1 MASLSDYFAK
11 QPRYTPKWEYGS
23 RVFGHWNKIP
33 FVGMVVADRERDHIL
48 VHSDLPIIVDGKL
61 NNVII
66 VKHKDIK
73 SLVNYEESTSR
84 NSGSERKTKG
94 KVDLST
100 DLQVLPTAKLEV
112 AGKTKRSQKTNKGV

>member
-1 MASLSDYFAK
+1 MASLAEWFAK
-11 QPRYTPKWEYGS
+11 QERYKPKWEYGA
-23 RVFGHWNKIP
+23 RVFGYWRKIP
-33 FVGMVVADRERDHIL
+33 FVGMVVADREKDHIL
-48 VHSDLPIIVDGKL
+48 VHSDLPIKVDNEL
-61 NNVII
+61 NNIII

-73 SLVNYEESTSR
+73 ALVDYEESTSR

-94 KVDLST
+94 KVDKST

>member
-1 MASLSDYFAK
+1 MASLAEWFEK
-11 QPRYTPKWEYGS
+11 QPRYKPKWEYGA
-23 RVFGHWNKIP
+23 RVFGYWNKIP

-48 VHSDLPIIVDGKL
+48 VHSDLPIKVDGKL

-84 NSGSERKTKG
+84 NSSGERKTKG
-94 KVDLST
+94 KVDKST
-100 DLQVLPTAKLEV
+100 DLQVLSTAKLEV